1 MPTVVSNAAKLRP
14 LDPKDMFQ
22 RAYGI
27 KAPQKPIKA
36 PLVLKSTSA
45 ALSLEIAYRRI
56 LERWI
61 EQMHE
66 SVVYWLKA
74 SYKANEP
81 EIAAIAQDAVPA
93 KELQTAV
100 KKLARRWG
108 RNFDRAAPRLADW
121 FTTKA
126 SMRSDA
132 KLKKILRDGG
142 FSVKF
147 KMTKA
152 QRDIIHATVNQ
163 NVALIKSIPKQ
174 YFTEVEGLVM
184 RSVQTGRD
192 LDGLVK
198 DLLKRYN
205 ITHKRAKL
213 IALDQNNKVTSA
225 LNRSRQM
232 ELGLTHAIWMH
243 SHAGKTPR
251 PTHVKM
257 HGKKYSLA
265 KGMWDSHE
273 KKWVH
278 PGELIRC
285 RCTQRPVVEGF
296 D

>member
-1 MPTVVSNAAKLRP
+1 MPTMVSNAAKLRP

-22 RAYGI
+22 RAYGA
-27 KAPQKPIKA
+27 KAPVTPIKP
-36 PLVLKSTSA
+36 PLVLKSTRP
-45 ALSLEIAYRRI
+45 ALSLEIEYRRI

-66 SVVYWLKA
+66 SVVYWLRA

-81 EIAAIAQDAVPA
+81 EIAIAQDAVPA
-93 KELQTAV
+93 KELQKAV
-100 KKLARRWG
+100 KRLARRWG

-121 FTTKA
+121 FTQKA
-126 SMRSDA
+126 SQRSDA
-132 KLKKILRDGG
+132 KLKTILRDGG

-198 DLLKRYN
+198 DLLKRYS
-205 ITHKRAKL
+205 ITRKRAIL
-213 IALDQNNKVTSA
+213 IARDQNNKATSS
-225 LNRSRQM
+225 LNRARQM
-232 ELGLTHAIWMH
+232 ELGITKNVWMH
-243 SHAGKTPR
+243 SHAGKEPR
-251 PTHVKM
+251 PTHVAF
-257 HGKKYSLA
+257 HGRKFDIR
-265 KGMWDSHE
+265 KGLYDKDE
-273 KKWVH
+273 GAWVF
-278 PGELIRC
+278 PGMLINC
-285 RCTQRPVVEGF
+285 RCTARPVVEGF
-296 D
+296 E